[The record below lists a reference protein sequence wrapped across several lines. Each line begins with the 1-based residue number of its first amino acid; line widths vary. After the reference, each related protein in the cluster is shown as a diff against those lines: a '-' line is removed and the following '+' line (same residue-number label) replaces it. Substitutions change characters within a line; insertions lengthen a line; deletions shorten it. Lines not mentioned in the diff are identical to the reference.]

1 MGSHLGPVIT
11 AIFII
16 KLERSLIPNLME
28 HMTPWKGY
36 VDGTMAV
43 IKLTSIEYVFSI
55 LNKFHQ
61 NIEFKYELERNGKLM
76 F

>member
-1 MGSHLGPVIT
+1 
-11 AIFII
+11 
-16 KLERSLIPNLME
+16 ME
-28 HMTPWKGY
+28 HMTPWKRY

>member
-1 MGSHLGPVIT
+1 
-11 AIFII
+11 
-16 KLERSLIPNLME
+16 ME
-28 HMTPWKGY
+28 HMTPCKGY